1 MDEKLDNYL
10 CAHSEE
16 EPLLLQ
22 QLRRE
27 TYVKF
32 LNPRMVS
39 GHLQGRILVMFCKM
53 IQAKRVL
60 ELGTFTGYST
70 LCFAEGTAPD
80 AEIHSIEHN
89 DEFED
94 HHKDWFARSPYGD
107 KIKMYYGD
115 AKELIPSLE
124 GTFDLVFL
132 DHDKRQYKEC
142 YELLLNKMHS
152 GSFLL
157 ADNTLWNGKLFNEIA
172 HNDSQSI
179 AIAEFNDYLAKDSRV
194 EKVMLPLRDGLTIIR
209 KK

>member
-1 MDEKLDNYL
+1 MDGQLDKYL
-10 CAHSEE
+10 CEHSEE

-22 QLRRE
+22 RLRRE

-39 GHLQGRILVMFCKM
+39 GHLQGRILVMLCQM
-53 IQAKRVL
+53 LQPKRVL
-60 ELGTFTGYST
+60 ELGTFTGYAT
-70 LCFAEGTAPD
+70 LCFAEGTSPE

-94 HHKDWFARSPYGD
+94 HHKEWFGSSPYGH
-107 KIKMYYGD
+107 KIQMYYGD
-115 AKELIPSLE
+115 AKAVIPTLS

-132 DHDKRQYKEC
+132 DHDKRQYKEA
-142 YELLLNKMHS
+142 YELCLEKMHPRA
-152 GSFLL
+152 FLL

-172 HNDSQSI
+172 HNDSQSL
-179 AIAEFNDYLAKDSRV
+179 AIAEFNDYVAKDNRV

>member
-1 MDEKLDNYL
+1 MEDQLEKYL
-10 CAHSEE
+10 CEHSEE

-39 GHLQGRILVMFCKM
+39 GHLQGRILVMLCKM
-53 IQAKRVL
+53 LRPKKVL

-70 LCFAEGTAPD
+70 LCFAEGCDPD

-94 HHKDWFARSPYGD
+94 HHQDWFARSPYGH

-115 AKELIPSLE
+115 AKEVIPTLE
-124 GTFDLVFL
+124 TSFDLVFL
-132 DHDKRQYKEC
+132 DHDKRQYKEA
-142 YELLLNKMHS
+142 YELALEKMHS

-157 ADNTLWNGKLFNEIA
+157 ADNTLWNGKLFNDIA
-172 HNDSQSI
+172 HNDNQSLS
-179 AIAEFNDYLAKDSRV
+179 IAEFNDYLAKDSRV
-194 EKVMLPLRDGLTIIR
+194 EKVMLPLRDGLTIVR